1 MAETGAALDSP
12 FWRFS
17 IGFYRNAD
25 VAAACIALQDEAGV
39 DVNLLLFLL
48 WSATQKKTLSQA
60 AVTELDG
67 MIAPWRSN
75 AVIPL
80 RAVRRA
86 LKQPPPVVDAGDAEA
101 FRTRVK
107 AAELEAERLQ
117 QQTMYRLAPS
127 LPFSDAASSV
137 DAARANVA
145 AYQATHRRTF
155 PPAAVD
161 TILKA
166 FTTLSDGTQRTK
178 GNRDG

>member
-1 MAETGAALDSP
+1 MADTGAALDSP

-17 IGFYRNAD
+17 IGFYRNAE
-25 VAAACIALQDEAGV
+25 VATACIALQDEAGV

-48 WSATQKKTLSQA
+48 WSATQKKTLSQG
-60 AVTELDG
+60 AVAELDG

-101 FRTRVK
+101 FRTRIK
-107 AAELEAERLQ
+107 AAELDAERLQ
-117 QQTMYRLAPS
+117 QHTMYRLAPS
-127 LPFSDAASSV
+127 LPFAEAASAL
-137 DAARANVA
+137 DAARTNVA
-145 AYQATHRRTF
+145 AYRAAHSRSF
-155 PPAAVD
+155 PPAAVE

-166 FTTLSDGTQRTK
+166 FATLSDATSTNERK
-178 GNRDG
+178 S